1 MKLTQ
6 AQLAIYSVVIKLM
19 QMLQISPME
28 AIPVLRAVADDAQ
41 YIIDARARGLSTI
54 DATEELFQ
62 LRNSKGH
69 NVKSDDSN
77 PIEVAEL
84 EAMLNLKSI
93 N

>member
-19 QMLQISPME
+19 QMLQISPKE

-41 YIIDARARGLSTI
+41 FIIDRRAEGMSYP
-54 DATEELFQ
+54 DATEKLNQ
-62 LRNSKGH
+62 LRSSQGHDTESK
-69 NVKSDDSN
+69 SN